1 MERGKY
7 FSGGFHAG
15 KGAFLFPKKISDKK
29 LTHRFSSTS
38 PSLSSFSV
46 GTRQHSLQVLLPP
59 PSPPPQSGRRS
70 SPLCTSPPLAAVGRR
85 SPTATATAT
94 NLLTLSAAGDLSNDS
109 SPSPSSERALNSLS
123 SLHLSTSPP
132 QLSSLG
138 SDKGGGRFETQV
150 RFPAG
155 EEKRGRW
162 TWTLRGIWGFLEERD
177 SMGGGR
183 S

>member
-1 MERGKY
+1 MWKEVSIFWK
-7 FSGGFHAG
+7 
-15 KGAFLFPKKISDKK
+15 AFTQEKEHLFFPKKSVTKK

-46 GTRQHSLQVLLPP
+46 GTRQHSLQVLLP
-59 PSPPPQSGRRS
+59 SPPPQSGRRS
-70 SPLCTSPPLAAVGRR
+70 SPLCTSPPPPLAAVGRR
-85 SPTATATAT
+85 SPTATAT

-123 SLHLSTSPP
+123 SPRLSTSPP